1 MQFEKKLIILFMA
14 KSVAIINNPE
24 YKLVVHCK
32 FVSISVLVTDR
43 DGNAS
48 LSQVREIDV
57 GALLRQ
63 KIAIKSLSQA
73 EKLNVVTNHYK
84 PGKDS
89 AFPTVLMNGCNRS
102 F

>member
-1 MQFEKKLIILFMA
+1 M
-14 KSVAIINNPE
+14 
-24 YKLVVHCK
+24 
-32 FVSISVLVTDR
+32 TDR

-48 LSQVREIDV
+48 LSQAREIDV

-73 EKLNVVTNHYK
+73 EKLDVVTNHYK

-89 AFPTVLMNGCNRS
+89 AFPTILMTGCDCS

>member
-1 MQFEKKLIILFMA
+1 M
-14 KSVAIINNPE
+14 
-24 YKLVVHCK
+24 
-32 FVSISVLVTDR
+32 TDR

-48 LSQVREIDV
+48 LSQAREIDV
-57 GALLRQ
+57 GALLHQ

-73 EKLNVVTNHYK
+73 EKLNAVTNHYK

-89 AFPTVLMNGCNRS
+89 AFPTVPMNGCNRS

>member
-57 GALLRQ
+57 GALYAR
-63 KIAIKSLSQA
+63 K
-73 EKLNVVTNHYK
+73 
-84 PGKDS
+84 
-89 AFPTVLMNGCNRS
+89 
-102 F
+102 

>member
-1 MQFEKKLIILFMA
+1 M
-14 KSVAIINNPE
+14 NNPE
-24 YKLVVHCK
+24 YKHVVHCK

-48 LSQVREIDV
+48 LSQAREIDV

-73 EKLNVVTNHYK
+73 EKLNVVTKHYK

-89 AFPTVLMNGCNRS
+89 AFPTILMTGCNCS